1 MIKTLLNKLNNTT
14 SIKPDSFFV
23 EKFETY
29 QNHYIGIDN
38 EKNIAL
44 LVNNVNDQNKKI
56 TSFRGKNLEV
66 YFDKKVE
73 LTNENEYATSRFTVL
88 KLVNNSINAQWYF
101 IKICSLLLDNLGEI
115 PEISNVEK
123 EVKSLKD
130 IFSNLNKKPLKDEIG
145 LWGELFVISIQE
157 NVELAVKAWHVSNT
171 NRIDFNDGKHKLEIK
186 TTISNERRHN
196 FKLNQL
202 RNHFKENVLIGSI
215 MTEEID
221 NGISIKDLINTIENK
236 LSTNLSYLFNLK
248 LSDCLGDDFFS
259 LDFKFF
265 DCNFAYSNFL
275 LFRAQDIPS
284 IEIENI
290 PNDVTDVQ
298 FMSKLDDSSCI
309 TLIDVSQI
317 FK

>member
-1 MIKTLLNKLNNTT
+1 MIKSLLNKLNNTS

-44 LVNNVNDQNKKI
+44 LVYNVNDQNKKI
-56 TSFRGKNLEV
+56 TSFKGKNLEV

-73 LTNENEYATSRFTVL
+73 LTNDNEYTTSRFTVL

-115 PEISNVEK
+115 PEINNVEK

-157 NVELAVKAWHVSNT
+157 NIELAVKAWHVSNT

-186 TTISNERRHN
+186 TSISNERRHN

-284 IEIENI
+284 IDIENI
-290 PNDVTDVQ
+290 PNDVTEVQ
-298 FMSKLDDSSCI
+298 FMSKLDESSCI
-309 TLIDVSQI
+309 TLMNVSQI
-317 FK
+317 FN

>member
-1 MIKTLLNKLNNTT
+1 MIKRLINKLNSIS
-14 SIKPDSFFV
+14 SIKTDTFLV

-29 QNHYIGIDN
+29 QKHYIGIDN
-38 EKNIAL
+38 EKNVAL
-44 LVNNVNDQNKKI
+44 LINNINSQNKI
-56 TSFRGKNLEV
+56 IASFKGKHLEV

-73 LTNENEYATSRFTVL
+73 LTDDNGYMTSRFTVL
-88 KLVNNSINAQWYF
+88 KLVNNSKNAQWYF

-115 PEISNVEK
+115 PEISDVEK

-157 NVELAVKAWHVSNT
+157 NIELAVKAWHVSNT
-171 NRIDFNDGKHKLEIK
+171 NRIDFNDGKTKLEVK
-186 TTISNERRHN
+186 TTTSNVRKHN

-202 RNHFKENVLIGSI
+202 RTHFKENVLIGSVI
-215 MTEEID
+215 TEEID
-221 NGISIKDLINTIENK
+221 NGISVMDLINKIENK
-236 LSTNLSYLFNLK
+236 LDANLSYLFNLK
-248 LSDCLGDDFFS
+248 LSDCLGEDFFS

-265 DCNFAYSNFL
+265 DFNFAFSNFL

-284 IEIENI
+284 IEIEYV

-298 FMSKLDDSSCI
+298 FMSRLDESLCIKLI
-309 TLIDVSQI
+309 KVSQI
-317 FK
+317 FS